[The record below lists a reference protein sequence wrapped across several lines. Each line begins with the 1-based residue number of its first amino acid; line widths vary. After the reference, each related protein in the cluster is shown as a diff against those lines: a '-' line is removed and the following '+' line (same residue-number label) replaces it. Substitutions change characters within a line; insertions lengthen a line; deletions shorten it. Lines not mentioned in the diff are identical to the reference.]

1 MIDKIRINYKM
12 GSSESKSQ
20 QVLEDKLQHLSG
32 SQLLSMYLQNQTN
45 SNPSISNRITQESKK
60 KNSASQ

>member
-1 MIDKIRINYKM
+1 M

-20 QVLEDKLQHLSG
+20 QVLEDKLHHLSG

-45 SNPSISNRITQESKK
+45 SNPSISNRISQESKK